1 MANIIIIAGPMAVGK
16 MTVAEA
22 LKEKIGYRLMTNHDS
37 IEISDK
43 IFGFATP
50 PQKEFSE
57 LIRATAFNTAAKY
70 NESMI
75 FTLVVDFYDESEHE
89 YIKRIKEKF
98 EATGGSL
105 YFVELSASQDVRLS
119 RNITSNR
126 LEKKKSKQDIE
137 WSNNNLITGDMKYK
151 LNSSNDEFWFDNHYK
166 INNENL
172 EPEKVAEMIIKK
184 YDLKSEEKGVG
195 LSKGYTN
202 LEEMWRDLDKED

>member
-22 LKEKIGYRLMTNHDS
+22 LKGKIGYRLMTNHDS

-57 LIRATAFNTAAKY
+57 LIRSAAFNTATKY

-75 FTLVVDFYDESEHE
+75 FTLVVDFNDESEYE
-89 YIKRIKEKF
+89 YIKMIKEKF
-98 EATGGSL
+98 ESTGGSL

-119 RNITSNR
+119 RNVTLNR

-137 WSNNNLITGDMKYK
+137 WSNNNLIIGDMKYK
-151 LNSSNDEFWFDNHYK
+151 LNSADDELWFDNHYK

-172 EPEKVAEMIIKK
+172 EPEEVAEMIIKK
-184 YDLKSEEKGVG
+184 YDLKSEEKEK
-195 LSKGYTN
+195 SKNKMY
-202 LEEMWRDLDKED
+202 